1 MKEEKTKHLIT
12 GITSPGV
19 MELRAVAHSL
29 LNSIFF
35 SSGALTHG
43 TSVTHC
49 QSSVPLPS
57 HRAFMGLL
65 FHLHTRFLSD
75 GSQMD
80 FPQTVDAPN

>member
-1 MKEEKTKHLIT
+1 MNLIT

-19 MELRAVAHSL
+19 RELRAVAHSL
-29 LNSIFF
+29 LNSVFL
-35 SSGALTHG
+35 SSGTLTCG

-57 HRAFMGLL
+57 HRAFMGLP
-65 FHLHTRFLSD
+65 FHHRARFLSD

-80 FPQTVDAPN
+80 FPSDA